1 MLKTQGQSIIELL
14 VAAALMALI
23 FPALFSGIIAG
34 RDGRSMLEQRLNA
47 FSLTREAEEAS
58 RMIRERN
65 WHEIEVNGIYHPA
78 VSGNSFVLNSGPETI
93 NGFTRTLTIAD
104 AFRDA
109 AGALSASGTVDP
121 STKKVTVDVSWTLP
135 HSGSISQNW
144 YLTRFLNN
152 GSHTE
157 TTVADFEKGNLT
169 GTVISTDSG
178 GEIMLGSGGTGSWC
192 NPNLSIEAVDLP
204 KNGVANA
211 VSAIEGQVVAGTG
224 NNASGVSFAR
234 VDISNPPPPSS
245 PSGTINGTFDGYK
258 TNDVFGEEN
267 YAYIA
272 TDTNS
277 KEIVIM
283 DLNNQV
289 NGKFAEVCFFDAP
302 GIADGK
308 SVFTSG
314 NIGFAT
320 AGNTLYT
327 FNLDLKTGS
336 RLKLGSIALAG
347 KGEQVIVLGNYAY
360 VAVESETTQMQII
373 EVTNGGQ
380 TLNIVGWANLNAD
393 DGKDIFVNSS
403 ATRAYLATEA
413 SSNKFELFVIDIE
426 NKSGL
431 RPVVAVYEANG
442 INPKGITVL
451 PANRAIL
458 VGTGGEEYQV
468 INISSESVNPP
479 LSRCGGLNIDSGIN
493 GVFSVLETDGDAYSY
508 IITGDSTSEL
518 KIIAGGPGG
527 EYSSQGTFESAPFDA
542 GQTVAFNRF
551 DFNFDRPTQT
561 SLALQVASSEAVN
574 NNCSE
579 AQYSYVGPD
588 GAADTYFSADGP
600 IPLIINLPY
609 VNPGRCFR
617 YKAELTSADSSF
629 SPVLYDVSVNYSP

>member
-14 VAAALMALI
+14 IAVALMALL

-47 FSLTREAEEAS
+47 FSLTREAEEAV

-65 WHEIEVNGIYHPA
+65 WQEIEVNGIYHPA
-78 VSGNSFVLNSGPETI
+78 VSANSFVLNSGPETI

-109 AGALSASGTVDP
+109 AGVLSASGTNDP
-121 STKKVTVDVSWTLP
+121 STKKITVDVSWSLP
-135 HSGSISQNW
+135 HAGNIFQTW
-144 YLTRFLNN
+144 YLARFLNN
-152 GSHTE
+152 SSNTQ
-157 TTVADFEKGNLT
+157 TSVADFEAGSLT
-169 GTVISTDSG
+169 DTVISADLG

-192 NPNLSIEAVDLP
+192 NPNLSIVAVDLP

-234 VDISNPPPPSS
+234 VDISNPPAPSS

-258 TNDVFGEEN
+258 TNAVFGEEN

-283 DLNNQV
+283 DLNTQV
-289 NGKFAEVCFFDAP
+289 NGKFAEVGFFDAP

-320 AGNTLYT
+320 AGNKLYT
-327 FNLDLKTGS
+327 FDLTSKSGG
-336 RLKLGSIALAG
+336 RPQLGTVTLAG
-347 KGEQVIVLGNYAY
+347 TGEKVVLVGNYAY

-373 EVTNGGQ
+373 EVTNGG
-380 TLNIVGWANLNAD
+380 TALNIVGWANLNAD

-413 SSNKFELFVIDIE
+413 STNYELFVIDIE
-426 NKSGL
+426 SKSGS
-431 RPVVAVYEANG
+431 RPVVAVYESNG
-442 INPKGITVL
+442 MNPKGITVV
-451 PANRAIL
+451 PGNRAIL

-468 INISSESVNPP
+468 VNISSESVDPP
-479 LSRCGGLNIDSGIN
+479 LPRCGGLNIDSGIN
-493 GVFSVLETDGDAYSY
+493 GVSSVLEADGDAYSY
-508 IITGDSTSEL
+508 IITRDSTTEL

-527 EYSSQGTFESAPFDA
+527 QYTSSGSFESAPFDA
-542 GQTVAFNRF
+542 GQTVAFNRL

-561 SLALQVASSEAVN
+561 SLILQVAVSQAVN

-579 AQYSYVGPD
+579 ALYSYVGPD
-588 GAADTYFSADGP
+588 GATDTYFTAAGS
-600 IPLIINLPY
+600 IPLAVSLPF

-617 YKAELTSADSSF
+617 YKASLTSSDRSF

>member
-14 VAAALMALI
+14 VAVTLMAIL

-34 RDGRSMLEQRLNA
+34 RDGRSMLAQRLNA
-47 FSLTREAEEAS
+47 FSLTREAEEAV

-65 WHEIEVNGIYHPA
+65 WHEIEVNGSYHPA
-78 VSGNSFVLNSGPETI
+78 VSANSFVLNSGPETI
-93 NGFTRTLTIAD
+93 NGFTRALTIED
-104 AFRDA
+104 ALRDS
-109 AGALSASGTVDP
+109 AGVLSASGTSDP
-121 STKKVTVDVSWTLP
+121 STKKITVDVSWSLP
-135 HSGSISQNW
+135 HSGNISQTW

-157 TTVADFEKGNLT
+157 TSVADFEKGSLT
-169 GTVISTDSG
+169 GTVISADLG
-178 GEIMLGSGGTGSWC
+178 GEIMLGSGGISSWC
-192 NPNLSIEAVDLP
+192 DPNLSIEAVDLP

-283 DLNNQV
+283 DLINQV
-289 NGKFAEVCFFDAP
+289 NGKFAEVGFFDAP
-302 GIADGK
+302 GIADGE
-308 SVFTSG
+308 SVFTAG

-336 RLKLGSIALAG
+336 RLKLGSVALAG

-413 SSNKFELFVIDIE
+413 SSNKFELFVLDIE
-426 NKSGL
+426 NKSGQ
-431 RPVVAVYEANG
+431 RQVVAVYEANG
-442 INPKGITVL
+442 MNPQGITVV
-451 PANRAIL
+451 PGNRAIL

-588 GAADTYFSADGP
+588 GAADTYFSAAGP

>member
-14 VAAALMALI
+14 IAVALMALL
-23 FPALFSGIIAG
+23 FPALFSGIMAG
-34 RDGRSMLEQRLNA
+34 RDGRSMLAQRLNA
-47 FSLTREAEEAS
+47 LSLVRETEEAV
-58 RMIRERN
+58 RIIRERD
-65 WHEIEVNGIYHPA
+65 WHEIEVNGTYHA
-78 VSGNSFVLNSGPETI
+78 TVSDNSFVLAPGPETT
-93 NGFTRTLTIAD
+93 NGFTRTLTIED
-104 AFRDA
+104 ALRDT
-109 AGALSASGTVDP
+109 AGALSSSGTIDP
-121 STKKVTVDVSWTLP
+121 STKKITVDISWSLP

-152 GSHTE
+152 GSYTE
-157 TTVADFEKGNLT
+157 TTVTDFEAGSLT
-169 GTVISTDSG
+169 GTVISADLG
-178 GEIMLGSGGTGSWC
+178 GEIMLGSGGISSWC
-192 NPNLSIEAVDLP
+192 NPALTIEAVDLP

-224 NNASGVSFAR
+224 DNASGVSFAS
-234 VDISNPPPPSS
+234 VDISNPPAPAS

-289 NGKFAEVCFFDAP
+289 NGKFAEVGFFDAP
-302 GIADGK
+302 GIADGN

-314 NIGFAT
+314 NIGFAN

-413 SSNKFELFVIDIE
+413 SYNKFELFVLDIE
-426 NKSGL
+426 NKSGQ

-442 INPKGITVL
+442 MNPKGITVV
-451 PANRAIL
+451 PGNRAIL

-468 INISSESVNPP
+468 VNISSESVNPP
-479 LSRCGGLNIDSGIN
+479 LPRCGGLNIDSGIN
-493 GVFSVLETDGDAYSY
+493 GVSSVLEADGDAYSY
-508 IITGDSTSEL
+508 IITGDSTTEL

-527 EYSSQGTFESAPFDA
+527 QYTSSGSFESTPFDA
-542 GQTVAFNRF
+542 GQTVAFNRL

-561 SLALQVASSEAVN
+561 SLTLQVAVSQAVN

-579 AQYSYVGPD
+579 ALYSYVGPD
-588 GAADTYFSADGP
+588 GDTDTYFTVAGS
-600 IPLIINLPY
+600 IPLAVSLPF

-617 YKAELTSADSSF
+617 YKASLISSDRSF

>member
-1 MLKTQGQSIIELL
+1 
-14 VAAALMALI
+14 V
-23 FPALFSGIIAG
+23 
-34 RDGRSMLEQRLNA
+34 
-47 FSLTREAEEAS
+47 
-58 RMIRERN
+58 
-65 WHEIEVNGIYHPA
+65 
-78 VSGNSFVLNSGPETI
+78 
-93 NGFTRTLTIAD
+93 
-104 AFRDA
+104 
-109 AGALSASGTVDP
+109 
-121 STKKVTVDVSWTLP
+121 
-135 HSGSISQNW
+135 
-144 YLTRFLNN
+144 
-152 GSHTE
+152 
-157 TTVADFEKGNLT
+157 
-169 GTVISTDSG
+169 
-178 GEIMLGSGGTGSWC
+178 
-192 NPNLSIEAVDLP
+192 
-204 KNGVANA
+204 
-211 VSAIEGQVVAGTG
+211 
-224 NNASGVSFAR
+224 
-234 VDISNPPPPSS
+234 PPPSS

-289 NGKFAEVCFFDAP
+289 NGKFAEVGFFDAP
-302 GIADGK
+302 GITDGE

-336 RLKLGSIALAG
+336 RLKLGSVALAG

-413 SSNKFELFVIDIE
+413 SSNKFELFVLDIE
-426 NKSGL
+426 NKSGQ
-431 RPVVAVYEANG
+431 RQVVAVYEANG
-442 INPKGITVL
+442 MNPQGITVV
-451 PANRAIL
+451 PGNRAIL

-588 GAADTYFSADGP
+588 GAADTYFSAAGP

>member
-14 VAAALMALI
+14 VAVTLMAIL

-34 RDGRSMLEQRLNA
+34 RDGRSMLAQRLNA
-47 FSLTREAEEAS
+47 FSLTREAEEAV

-65 WHEIEVNGIYHPA
+65 WHEIEVNGSYHPA
-78 VSGNSFVLNSGPETI
+78 VSANSFVLNSGPETI
-93 NGFTRTLTIAD
+93 NGFTRALTIED
-104 AFRDA
+104 ALRDS
-109 AGALSASGTVDP
+109 AGVLSASGTSDP
-121 STKKVTVDVSWTLP
+121 STKKITVDVSWSLP
-135 HSGSISQNW
+135 HSGNISQTW

-157 TTVADFEKGNLT
+157 TSVADFEKGSLT
-169 GTVISTDSG
+169 GTVISADLG
-178 GEIMLGSGGTGSWC
+178 GEIMLGSGGISSWC
-192 NPNLSIEAVDLP
+192 DPNLSIEAVDLP

-289 NGKFAEVCFFDAP
+289 NGKFAEVGFFDAP
-302 GIADGK
+302 GITDGE

-336 RLKLGSIALAG
+336 RLKLGSVALAG

-413 SSNKFELFVIDIE
+413 SYNKFELFVLDIE
-426 NKSGL
+426 NKSGQ
-431 RPVVAVYEANG
+431 RQVVAVYEANG
-442 INPKGITVL
+442 MNPQGITVV
-451 PANRAIL
+451 PGNRAIL

-588 GAADTYFSADGP
+588 GAADTYFSAAGP

>member
-14 VAAALMALI
+14 VAVTLMAIL

-34 RDGRSMLEQRLNA
+34 RDGRSMLAQRLNA
-47 FSLTREAEEAS
+47 FSLTREAEEAV

-65 WHEIEVNGIYHPA
+65 WHEIEVNGSYHPA
-78 VSGNSFVLNSGPETI
+78 VSANSFVLNSGPETI
-93 NGFTRTLTIAD
+93 NGFTRALTIED
-104 AFRDA
+104 ALRDS
-109 AGALSASGTVDP
+109 AGVLSASGTSDP
-121 STKKVTVDVSWTLP
+121 STKKITVDVSWSLP
-135 HSGSISQNW
+135 HSGNISQTW

-157 TTVADFEKGNLT
+157 TSVADFEKGSLT
-169 GTVISTDSG
+169 GTVISADLG
-178 GEIMLGSGGTGSWC
+178 GEIMLGSGGISSWC
-192 NPNLSIEAVDLP
+192 DPNLSIEAVDLP

-289 NGKFAEVCFFDAP
+289 NGKFAEVGFFDAP
-302 GIADGK
+302 GITDGE

-336 RLKLGSIALAG
+336 RLKLGSVALAG

-413 SSNKFELFVIDIE
+413 SSNKFELFVLDIE
-426 NKSGL
+426 NKSGQ
-431 RPVVAVYEANG
+431 RQVVAVYEANG
-442 INPKGITVL
+442 MNPQGITVV
-451 PANRAIL
+451 PGNRAIL

-561 SLALQVASSEAVN
+561 TLALQVAASQAVN

-588 GAADTYFSADGP
+588 GAADTYFSAAGP